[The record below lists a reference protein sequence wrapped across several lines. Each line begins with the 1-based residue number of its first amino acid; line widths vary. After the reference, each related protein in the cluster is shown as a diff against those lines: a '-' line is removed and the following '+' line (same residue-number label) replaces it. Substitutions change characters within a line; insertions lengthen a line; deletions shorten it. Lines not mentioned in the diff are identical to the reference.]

1 MNIFSLLGGILIVL
15 SPNAMKLI
23 IKMSVNLLSKLKLF
37 KTLNEKL
44 NIINKFKK
52 VCKKRQCFLYK

>member
-1 MNIFSLLGGILIVL
+1 MIMNIFSLLGGILIVL

-44 NIINKFKK
+44 NIINNFI
-52 VCKKRQCFLYK
+52 C